1 MYKLIRKK
9 MHYRVFY
16 FFERSGES
24 VSSASAVEM
33 NVKAIRE
40 QLLGRLH
47 SEDDYLGIIDE
58 QDNVL
63 QIMCEPGE
71 DRFWVELPVDAA
83 RASYGRFMSLME
95 LEELILTLPQVFD
108 RNHITGLQYKP
119 W

>member
-1 MYKLIRKK
+1 

-16 FFERSGES
+16 FFERSNDSISS
-24 VSSASAVEM
+24 VSAVEM
-33 NVKAIRE
+33 SAKDIRE

-63 QIMCEPGE
+63 QIMSSPET

-83 RASYGRFMSLME
+83 RASYGRYMSLSE
-95 LEELILTLPQVFD
+95 LEELILSLPPVFD
-108 RNHITGLQYKP
+108 RSHIAGLKYKP

>member
-1 MYKLIRKK
+1 

-24 VSSASAVEM
+24 VSSASAVAM
-33 NVKAIRE
+33 SARAIRE

-58 QDNVL
+58 EDNVL
-63 QIMCEPGE
+63 QIMREPGE
-71 DRFWVELPVDAA
+71 DRYWVELPLDAA
-83 RASYGRFMSLME
+83 RASYGRFMSMME
-95 LEELILTLPQVFD
+95 LEELILSLPQVFD
-108 RNHITGLQYKP
+108 RAHITGMQYKP